1 MPSRLAVLA
10 AAVTLALPLG
20 LASPA
25 AARRV
30 ETHYEAS
37 TDFTRY
43 ATYRWQTAEG
53 PAVFDVDGPVRAA
66 AEETLKKRGLRRAAE
81 GENADLELR
90 YNAGTGDQLVAGVG
104 VTADWW
110 GQLVAVPQGRSY
122 TTGGISFILTDVAAG
137 KVVWIG
143 WKVEKGTTADAPMV
157 MRKRAPKYARQ
168 ILSEYPPD

>member
-10 AAVTLALPLG
+10 TAVTLALPLG

-25 AARRV
+25 AAGRV
-30 ETHYEAS
+30 GTHHEAS

-43 ATYRWQTAEG
+43 KTYRWQTKEG

-66 AEETLKKRGLRRAAE
+66 AEEILEKRGLRRVAE
-81 GENADLELR
+81 GEGADLELR

-110 GQLVAVPQGRSY
+110 GNLVAIPAGQSY
-122 TTGGISFILTDVAAG
+122 TTGGISFIFTDVAEG
-137 KVVWIG
+137 EVVWIG

-168 ILSEYPPD
+168 ILSEFPPD